1 MRVTEPPTFNAIA
14 DALTERLVTVGV
26 DEVVAVGEVGDE
38 FPPQVAVTTAA
49 MTVPVKPARLDF
61 TTRALLMTML
71 AKVGILPLAGG
82 GLQCRVRRSRRGAVS
97 VPYSARRLIA
107 VSRRRAAA
115 RLGILLAYSPQRGRV
130 CPMFSGVFLV
140 SALRCERGALPAE
153 LAALIPRGTALYPVF
168 SGVFDLT
175 LDVTG

>member
-61 TTRALLMTML
+61 TTRALLMSML

-82 GLQCRVRRSRRGAVS
+82 PAHPLLPRMRVNPKSLV
-97 VPYSARRLIA
+97 VPRDGGRHVFHRRLE
-107 VSRRRAAA
+107 
-115 RLGILLAYSPQRGRV
+115 LLMKRSDVEP
-130 CPMFSGVFLV
+130 FL
-140 SALRCERGALPAE
+140 
-153 LAALIPRGTALYPVF
+153 
-168 SGVFDLT
+168 
-175 LDVTG
+175 